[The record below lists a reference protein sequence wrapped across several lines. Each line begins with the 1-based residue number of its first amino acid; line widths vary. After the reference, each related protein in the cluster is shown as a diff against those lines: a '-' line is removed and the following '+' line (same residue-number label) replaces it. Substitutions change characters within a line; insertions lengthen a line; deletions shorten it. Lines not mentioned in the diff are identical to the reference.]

1 MFRPTS
7 TTSAQ
12 APASQALRIRRLSRL
27 LAAACLALIVGLA
40 LAVPIAWALADVSV
54 LASQAHLNPADI
66 QAAPQLWQRLL
77 GAAITSVPVALLSMG
92 LWQARRC
99 FLGFKRGQVFTA
111 QAVQCLRRFAA
122 WVMGSAVA
130 AIVAAPLLSVVLTLG
145 NAPGERQLVVG
156 VGSDFPL
163 TLLFAAIVWLM
174 AAVIDQG
181 MALADENAAF
191 V

>member
-1 MFRPTS
+1 MLRPAL
-7 TTSAQ
+7 TTPTLSHA
-12 APASQALRIRRLSRL
+12 AQALRIRRLSAL

-40 LAVPIAWALADVSV
+40 VAVLLAWALADVSV

-66 QAAPQLWQRLL
+66 QAAPQWWQRLL
-77 GAAITSVPVALLSMG
+77 GAAITGVPVALLSVG

-99 FLGFKRGQVFTA
+99 FLGFQRGQVFTA
-111 QAVQCLRRFAA
+111 QAVQYLRRFAA

-130 AIVAAPLLSVVLTLG
+130 AIVAAPLLSVLLTLG
-145 NAPGERQLVVG
+145 NAPGKRQLVVG

-181 MALADENAAF
+181 QALADENAAF